1 MVEPCGNM
9 SCENHCI
16 IITGSEHY
24 PPPLPVRIVNGDQIG
39 TGSGHGNIS
48 AGRVEVQ
55 YNGEW
60 GTVCD
65 NGWDIEDANVFCRQL
80 GFEGADLALGES
92 FGLIHERFAWC
103 VIAVHA

>member
-9 SCENHCI
+9 SCI

-24 PPPLPVRIVNGDQIG
+24 PPPLPVRIVKDNQIG
-39 TGSGHGNIS
+39 TGPGGIS

-92 FGLIHERFAWC
+92 FGLIREWFAWC

>member
-1 MVEPCGNM
+1 M
-9 SCENHCI
+9 
-16 IITGSEHY
+16 
-24 PPPLPVRIVNGDQIG
+24 NGDQIG
-39 TGSGHGNIS
+39 TGPGGIS

-65 NGWDIEDANVFCRQL
+65 DGWDIEDANVFCRQL

-92 FGLIHERFAWC
+92 FGFGYVRGLRTWC